1 MARTIVVL
9 SGAIC
14 TGKTTLAQ
22 RLHERYDAHHLNTRR
37 LLLTHAPST
46 ATERASLQSLGER
59 LDTET
64 GGTWVAD
71 GFAPTIAQ
79 LPDNALVVIDS
90 VRLSSQV
97 AALRKAF
104 GRQIIHVHL
113 DAPDEELAVRFEERK
128 PNSEVAELASY
139 EDVRNSPTEANI
151 GALQADADVVIDTQ
165 RCLPEDLEVRA
176 ACHLGL
182 HGRAVTR
189 LVDVLVGG
197 QYGSEGKGNI
207 AFHLAPEYDLLV
219 RVGGPNAGHKVPLDE
234 PYTHRLL
241 PSGTR
246 ATEAPLLIGPGAVI
260 NVEVLLDEISAS
272 GVDVER
278 LSIDPQ
284 AMVITAADIKAE
296 EKLIQQ
302 IGSTGQGVGEA
313 TARRIRG
320 RRGKVELARD
330 QRPLRPYLAEARYVL
345 EDAFAAGKRVLLE
358 GTQGTGL
365 SLFHGDYPHVTSRD
379 TTVSGCLAEA
389 GIAPHR
395 VRRVVMVCR
404 TYPIRVQSPKGRT
417 SGPMSQQ
424 LDWQTIADRSG
435 IDVVELEAIERGS
448 VSDKQRRV
456 AEFDWALLRKASALN
471 GPTDIALTFVD
482 YLDVLNREARR
493 FDQLH
498 PATIQFIEEVERV
511 AAAPVSLISTRFHV
525 RSVIDRR
532 SW

>member
-1 MARTIVVL
+1 VVL
-9 SGAIC
+9 
-14 TGKTTLAQ
+14 
-22 RLHERYDAHHLNTRR
+22 
-37 LLLTHAPST
+37 
-46 ATERASLQSLGER
+46 
-59 LDTET
+59 
-64 GGTWVAD
+64 
-71 GFAPTIAQ
+71 
-79 LPDNALVVIDS
+79 DS

-97 AALRKAF
+97 EGLRKAF
-104 GRQIIHVHL
+104 GRQVIHVHL
-113 DAPDEELAVRFEERK
+113 DAPDQ
-128 PNSEVAELASY
+128 ELASRFEARKPTSAVAEVASY
-139 EDVRNSPTEANI
+139 EELRNSLTEANI
-151 GALQADADVVIDTQ
+151 RALEAEADVVIDTQ
-165 RCLPEDLEVRA
+165 RCEPEDVEVRA

-182 HGRAVTR
+182 HGKDMMR
-189 LVDVLVGG
+189 LVDVLIGG

-260 NVEVLLDEISAS
+260 NVDVLLDEISAS
-272 GVDVER
+272 GVDVDR

-284 AMVITAADIKAE
+284 AMVITATDIKAE
-296 EKLIQQ
+296 QKLVKE

-320 RRGKVELARD
+320 RRGEVGLARD
-330 QRPLRPYLAEARYVL
+330 VRPLRPYLVEARYVL
-345 EDAFAAGKRVLLE
+345 EDAFSSQKRVLLE
-358 GTQGTGL
+358 GTQGTAL

-389 GIAPHR
+389 GVAPHR
-395 VRRVVMVCR
+395 VRKVVMVCR

-417 SGPMSQQ
+417 SGPMSQPI
-424 LDWQTIADRSG
+424 DWQTIADRSG
-435 IDVVELEAIERGS
+435 IELAELERIERGS

-456 AEFDWALLRKASALN
+456 AEFDWALLRKASVLN

-482 YLDVLNREARR
+482 YLDVRNREARR
-493 FDQLH
+493 FEQLQ

-511 AAAPVSLISTRFHV
+511 AGAPVSLISTRFHV

-532 SW
+532 AW